1 MGCPDSSCPISAS
14 MLVLKLKSQP
24 FPNGEF
30 EVAWLLNVR
39 RIVLANSGAVLVKSV
54 FWYTRLPLAVLI
66 YPVPLPISAVR

>member
-1 MGCPDSSCPISAS
+1 

-30 EVAWLLNVR
+30 EVAWLLKVR

-54 FWYTRLPLAVLI
+54 F
-66 YPVPLPISAVR
+66 